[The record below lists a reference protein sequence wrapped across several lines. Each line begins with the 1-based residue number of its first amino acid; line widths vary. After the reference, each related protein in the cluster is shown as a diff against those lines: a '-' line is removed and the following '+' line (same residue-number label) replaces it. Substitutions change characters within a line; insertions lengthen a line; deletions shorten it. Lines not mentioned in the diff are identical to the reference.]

1 MAVTFAADAA
11 QHSYTRSF
19 LTHAET
25 TKYLRFLQQQVFSQ
39 LNYLPQ
45 ISTTSP
51 SVIKVGVIKHIYSPL
66 IKQDVSP
73 QLSLTHFGIL
83 FITHSNFQCKNKEE
97 KDFVGSN
104 IT

>member
-1 MAVTFAADAA
+1 MTFATDAA

-73 QLSLTHFGIL
+73 QLTLTLVFYL
-83 FITHSNFQCKNKEE
+83 SHSNFQCKNEEE

-104 IT
+104 VT